1 MAIFAGTTLGFCLFL
16 PSCSWLEVDST
27 GPIGRPAIAGRFSLW
42 TRANEKDILDTP
54 LTKKTIMKAEHI
66 TDREEFFLVDSK
78 KSFRPSFFFVKS
90 RVCGVGCC
98 LLFFF
103 SISFTFSS
111 FFLLR
116 FFFSC
121 ATASFGAAFSLAA
134 S

>member
-1 MAIFAGTTLGFCLFL
+1 M
-16 PSCSWLEVDST
+16 DST

-54 LTKKTIMKAEHI
+54 LTKKTIMKHEHR

-98 LLFFF
+98 LLFFSLFRSHFQVFFCFGF
-103 SISFTFSS
+103 S
-111 FFLLR
+111 FLVPRPLLVR
-116 FFFSC
+116 PFHWLPLEGNFFFDLDFSC
-121 ATASFGAAFSLAA
+121 
-134 S
+134 